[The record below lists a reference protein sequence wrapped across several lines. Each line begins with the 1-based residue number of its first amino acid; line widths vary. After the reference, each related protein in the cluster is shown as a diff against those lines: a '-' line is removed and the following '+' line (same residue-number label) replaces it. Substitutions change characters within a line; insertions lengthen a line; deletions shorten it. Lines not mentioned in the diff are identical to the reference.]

1 MSEPAPDTWNV
12 TPAEAR
18 EIQLRLR
25 ERLITHPPRG
35 FAPRLVGGADLS
47 IQRFGRRGYA
57 GIVVIDAETMETV
70 DEATA
75 AVDVTFPCIP
85 GLLSFRELPAIVA
98 NLATPEEAR
107 VRIQVAMVYP
117 KKGVENVALLAAK
130 INDDIIAFVK
140 TLTVADLQGPSGLQA
155 LREDLNERAAV
166 RSEGKVREIII
177 EALVVQ

>member
-1 MSEPAPDTWNV
+1 MAASATSANGKPAGKGSLVV
-12 TPAEAR
+12 TVATLTVLA
-18 EIQLRLR
+18 
-25 ERLITHPPRG
+25 
-35 FAPRLVGGADLS
+35 AVGGGLLGKLVAHPRAAS
-47 IQRFGRRGYA
+47 S
-57 GIVVIDAETMETV
+57 
-70 DEATA
+70 ATA
-75 AVDVTFPCIP
+75 AEAGKPLPYAADIEV
-85 GLLSFRELPAIVA
+85 RELPAIVA
-98 NLATPEEAR
+98 NLAAPEEAR

-117 KKGVENVALLAAK
+117 KKGVENAALLAAK